1 MLRRREE
8 KRSAGC
14 DAQGSVLTAEE
25 KRRESCDGGADM
37 RKDLCSMLRRREEN
51 GRDAGRDEM
60 SEGKRNENNG
70 STKKTRVTDPILP
83 IPADS
88 SDSDSAVKNPIPIP
102 IPISGTMITTAIFKT
117 YQNV

>member
-37 RKDLCSMLRRREEN
+37 RRALCSMLRRREEN

-60 SEGKRNENNG
+60 LAGKRNENLQMAP
-70 STKKTRVTDPILP
+70 STFY
-83 IPADS
+83 
-88 SDSDSAVKNPIPIP
+88 
-102 IPISGTMITTAIFKT
+102 IFTLFLFYPKLKM
-117 YQNV
+117 N